1 MRDDVAWQLQL
12 SAADKAAM
20 EEFAGCAT
28 AGEVGGV
35 TLKKF
40 ASNAAKKC
48 IVAEYVVGGGGAKK
62 DEAPKGAKEAGKKK
76 APPAAASAKTAT
88 PSAYDNVPGVREQ
101 IVQDLL
107 DALKAEGVSLD
118 GKEEKL
124 AAKFSDVVEVPL
136 VALKNTA
143 YTSGIFSW
151 RMPVCVRARPRCVPY
166 HCRVPRSVVGC
177 AHTSVTL
184 CVTPFRLAYSMPIN
198 HIYSG

>member
-1 MRDDVAWQLQL
+1 M
-12 SAADKAAM
+12 
-20 EEFAGCAT
+20 G
-28 AGEVGGV
+28 GEVGGV

-62 DEAPKGAKEAGKKK
+62 DEAPKGAKDASKTK
-76 APPAAASAKTAT
+76 APPAASAKTAT
-88 PSAYDNVPGVREQ
+88 PSAYDNVAGVRQQ

-143 YTSGIFSW
+143 YTSGYW
-151 RMPVCVRARPRCVPY
+151 ANMQ
-166 HCRVPRSVVGC
+166 
-177 AHTSVTL
+177 
-184 CVTPFRLAYSMPIN
+184 N
-198 HIYSG
+198 K